1 MKVRKGVYVDGRMEL
16 VVSGFWETVG
26 RGGFGTI
33 GGLGVYL
40 GLLCWRG
47 EKDDEV
53 ERERRLGMA
62 MVWGEGAGFQGMG
75 IDFGEKMKKK
85 EKDEGVGVK

>member
-1 MKVRKGVYVDGRMEL
+1 MGGWSWWFR
-16 VVSGFWETVG
+16 
-26 RGGFGTI
+26 GFGKPWVEVVLEQSV
-33 GGLGVYL
+33 GWVVYL

-85 EKDEGVGVK
+85 EKDEGVGGVLS

>member
-1 MKVRKGVYVDGRMEL
+1 MYVDGRMEL

-53 ERERRLGMA
+53 EREGGRRWA
-62 MVWGEGAGFQGMG
+62 WRVEEAGF
-75 IDFGEKMKKK
+75 
-85 EKDEGVGVK
+85 

>member
-33 GGLGVYL
+33 GGLGGVL
-40 GLLCWRG
+40 GVAVLEG
-47 EKDDEV
+47 
-53 ERERRLGMA
+53 RER
-62 MVWGEGAGFQGMG
+62 
-75 IDFGEKMKKK
+75 
-85 EKDEGVGVK
+85 